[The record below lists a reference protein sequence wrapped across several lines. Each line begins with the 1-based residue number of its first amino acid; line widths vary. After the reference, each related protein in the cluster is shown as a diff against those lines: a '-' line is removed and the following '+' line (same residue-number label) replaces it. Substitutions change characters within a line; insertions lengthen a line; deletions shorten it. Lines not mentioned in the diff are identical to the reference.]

1 MKWIFFLLLLLK
13 LTIVCADPET
23 KKTSSPDSVKF
34 DYSIFGQV
42 PVQNEGR
49 IKPLDS
55 LLREAIW
62 TVTGKS
68 SWTKRDQQTGKVLKK
83 YLPIE
88 LVLAIEFKELNW
100 QEEPLIECSYDP
112 ILEQLQLS
120 KNRLFCSYNEI
131 KNNEWFRE
139 TIQTITWRED
149 PTVNIDKPIKS
160 KLESEAQSLYQRF
173 QWLEA
178 IGNRNL
184 ANFVPDTEKNKPWLS
199 LHQKLPYSEEIQKE
213 LNAQYQ
219 KIGES
224 WMAGD
229 PETFR
234 KYSEKF
240 AQLLKTLQPTFYPQ
254 ETILLQEYRYNQVS
268 PFQKALLFY
277 GLAIF
282 FYSFGFKWTRFK
294 WLAHFCLILGF
305 ATHSWG
311 IYQRVIISGRAPVSN
326 MYESMIFFG
335 WSAIAFGIIF
345 ELIYRKGWCGFAAAI
360 CGATVQIITDNVSL
374 NPNLPVLEP
383 VLKSVYLTYHVLLM
397 MVSYSAFGIS
407 LVFSH
412 LFLFTSIFKPEKK
425 ELLKDLDTYNYRIIQ
440 LGCVG
445 IIFGIFL
452 GAVWANES
460 WGRYWAWDPKET
472 WALITFLSYLAIL
485 HGRVT
490 NWWKAL
496 GSAVGS
502 LLSFGVL
509 LMTYY
514 GVNFFLVGKHSYAG
528 ASADTPIPPSIAIYA
543 VVEAFV
549 LLAVWVQNFLRN
561 PKTPAEPIELHR

>member
-1 MKWIFFLLLLLK
+1 MKWIFFCLWSLLFFPLL
-13 LTIVCADPET
+13 AEPSD
-23 KKTSSPDSVKF
+23 KKTPSADTKNF
-34 DYSIFGQV
+34 DFSTFGQI

-55 LLREAIW
+55 LLREAVW
-62 TVTGKS
+62 TITGKS
-68 SWTKRDQQTGKVLKK
+68 IWTQRDPQTGKVLKK
-83 YLPIE
+83 YSPME
-88 LVLAIEFKELNW
+88 LFFAIEFEGLKWEDE
-100 QEEPLIECSYDP
+100 QMIVCSYDP
-112 ILEQLQLS
+112 LLTQLHLS
-120 KNRLFCSYNEI
+120 NTRLFCSYKEV

-139 TIQTITWRED
+139 TIQSLIWRED
-149 PTVNIDKPIKS
+149 PNINIDKPVRS
-160 KLESEAQSLYQRF
+160 KLETEAMSLYHRF

-178 IGNRNL
+178 MGSGTL
-184 ANFVPDTEKNKPWLS
+184 ANWIPNTEQSKPWLS
-199 LHQKLPYSEEIQKE
+199 LHHDLPYSEEIKKE
-213 LNAQYQ
+213 LAETYK

-224 WMAGD
+224 WISNNPSAFQ
-229 PETFR
+229 EH
-234 KYSEKF
+234 SQKF
-240 AQLLKTLQPTFYPQ
+240 AQRLKSLQPSFYPQ
-254 ETILLQEYRYNQVS
+254 ETLLVQEYLYNKVS
-268 PFQKALLFY
+268 PFQKAMLFY
-277 GLAIF
+277 LLSILA
-282 FYSFGFKWTRFK
+282 YSLGFRWKRFQ
-294 WLAHFCLILGF
+294 WLAHFALILGF
-305 ATHSWG
+305 AIHTWG
-311 IYQRVIISGRAPVSN
+311 LWQRVEIGGRAPVSN

-335 WSAIAFGIIF
+335 WSSIVFGILF
-345 ELIYRKGWCGFAAAI
+345 EIVYRTGWCGFSAAI

-383 VLKSVYLTYHVLLM
+383 VLNSVYLTYHVLLM
-397 MVSYSAFGIS
+397 MVSYAAFGVS

-412 LFLFTSIFKPEKK
+412 LYLFISIFKPAKK

-485 HGRVT
+485 HGRFT
-490 NWWKAL
+490 NWWKSF

-502 LLSFGVL
+502 ILSFGVL

-528 ASADTPIPPSIAIYA
+528 ASADTPLPTSLLIYVIVEILILLIAWFQCSFKKGTTAESIQ
-543 VVEAFV
+543 
-549 LLAVWVQNFLRN
+549 LTQ
-561 PKTPAEPIELHR
+561 